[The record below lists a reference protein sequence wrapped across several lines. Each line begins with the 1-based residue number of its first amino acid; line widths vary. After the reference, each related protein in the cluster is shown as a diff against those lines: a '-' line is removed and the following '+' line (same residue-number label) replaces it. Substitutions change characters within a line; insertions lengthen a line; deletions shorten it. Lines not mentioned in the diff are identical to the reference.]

1 LTGPEQ
7 HAAIIRE
14 ARETIE
20 AAIDLGNKRCAI
32 GLLPAI
38 WDHAADALVVLSAS
52 LEAAEERA
60 DERQRELDE
69 TRAAWSYARG
79 EADALLQR
87 LKAAEER
94 ADRSD
99 ELMRR
104 AESAR
109 AAAEE
114 RASQLQK
121 DAIRWHDEYVHEAEK
136 RADSEQRASQ
146 LEHDLMEARA
156 VWSATRGEAD
166 SLLHRA
172 SQLEQERD
180 DWKERCILTGA
191 EDSARVEQARRE
203 ADQLR
208 AALRWY
214 DDHKR
219 DDGSY
224 DGETWGDLAALAGVQ
239 AKEQEP
245 WDQDDYAEARS

>member
-1 LTGPEQ
+1 MGVGVLDAVGHVGVVVVLTGPEQ

-87 LKAAEER
+87 LK
-94 ADRSD
+94 
-99 ELMRR
+99 
-104 AESAR
+104 
-109 AAAEE
+109 AAEE

-239 AKEQEP
+239 AKEP
-245 WDQDDYAEARS
+245 A